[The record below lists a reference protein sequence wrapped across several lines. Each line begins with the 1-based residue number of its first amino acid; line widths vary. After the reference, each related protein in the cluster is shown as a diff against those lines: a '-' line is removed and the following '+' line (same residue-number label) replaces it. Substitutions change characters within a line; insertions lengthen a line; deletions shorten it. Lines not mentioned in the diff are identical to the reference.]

1 MEANESM
8 KLGMVVRADFG
19 RGLAQQ
25 TKTFYDHLQPDVTV
39 CVDMTP
45 TSPRYQ
51 FAQDFDAYPNGS

>member
-1 MEANESM
+1 
-8 KLGMVVRADFG
+8 MVTRADFG
-19 RGLAQQ
+19 RGLAHQ

-51 FAQDFDAYPNGS
+51 FAQDFDAYPSRS